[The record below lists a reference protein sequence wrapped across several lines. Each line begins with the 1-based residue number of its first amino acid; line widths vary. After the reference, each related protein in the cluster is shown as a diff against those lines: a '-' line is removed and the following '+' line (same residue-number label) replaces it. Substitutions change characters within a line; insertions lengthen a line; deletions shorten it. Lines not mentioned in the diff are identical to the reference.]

1 MNPIPILRRSVS
13 GISALTVAILV
24 LTGCTDHSG
33 NTDSAA
39 SSTTQ
44 LPIPFTGLTQDM
56 RIRWTAEPG
65 IDLLTVPVVVIR
77 AYRESYV
84 LGGLMASPKFFYPGF
99 ENAVPSNGHSGR
111 DLDIRPYIKGDAH
124 LEDSGFQ
131 TTTPIA
137 GTWRE
142 HILSLTGDPTSGYT
156 AKVCSWNYA
165 TAVRL
170 PNGQYRY
177 PHRFPPEP
185 PDTADQ
191 LTGIGM
197 FRITLKAP
205 SQSKFDPT
213 TAPQRGS
220 APNPTTDVFGG
231 WKILNADNLSTEAW
245 LGEPND
251 WPLKEFGEDQKAC
264 MTKAPD
270 PFEKRAFYVTGE
282 HPKSDFPTQPAD
294 PGWPAAGT

>member
-1 MNPIPILRRSVS
+1 MNPIPILRKSLS
-13 GISALTVAILV
+13 GISGLAVIALV
-24 LTGCTDHSG
+24 LTGCTDHPG
-33 NTDSAA
+33 NTGPTA
-39 SSTTQ
+39 SSATQ

-65 IDLLTVPVVVIR
+65 IDLLTGPAVTIR

-84 LGGLMASPKFFYPGF
+84 LGGLMASPKFYYPGF
-99 ENAVPSNGHSGR
+99 EQAVRPNGHSGR
-111 DLDIRPYIKGDAH
+111 DLNIRPYVKGDAH

-131 TTTPIA
+131 TTTPIV

-165 TAVRL
+165 TAVEL
-170 PNGQYRY
+170 PNGQYHY
-177 PHRFPPEP
+177 PHRLPPEP
-185 PDTADQ
+185 LDTADQ

-197 FRITLKAP
+197 FRIFLKAP
-205 SQSKFDPT
+205 SPPKSDSA
-213 TAPQRGS
+213 APQRGS
-220 APNPTTDVFGG
+220 APDPTADVFGG
-231 WKILNADNLSTEAW
+231 WKVLNADSLSTEAW

-251 WPLKEFGEDQKAC
+251 WPLKEFGADQKAC

-270 PFEKRAFYVTGE
+270 PFEKRKFYVVGE
-282 HPKSDFPTQPAD
+282 HSRSDYPTLPAE